1 MNVEAQRLP
10 DGLLGPLAGPLGRP
24 GGPLVIGGWTLGQ
37 RLRSTLVAEVYRATR
52 GEQQATVHVIRA
64 ELAAIPAVVEAI
76 TTQAPRAAA
85 VADDRNVARTL
96 GAGHDGDTLY
106 VVTEPEPGPTLRDIL
121 ARRHAAAS
129 TGLPGRGAGNIAML
143 VAQGLQASHVG
154 HGALASDGVLVARSG
169 RIAITDLALGPA
181 LVAAVAV
188 GAVPAPG
195 WLAPELARGEAASP
209 ATDVYGLGAL
219 LYEALVGRPLTRGGP
234 RPSEVG
240 RGVPSEV
247 DDIIARACHE
257 KADRRFGSVAALR
270 ELILDSL
277 CRGLEEEAEQDGEPD
292 TAQLAAIP
300 PAREVAIP
308 PALEAAMGEP
318 DERWLVSK
326 GRFDFG
332 PFNMK
337 GLVDQIITG
346 HVHHGHVLF
355 DKDDGG
361 RLKVEDHPLL
371 GPLVEAAKAAR
382 EDARRTQAEVHH
394 QARERTRGVA
404 LYATIGLGVA
414 AAAAGVYVVVSAL
427 SAAKG
432 RKSAGAGAIAE
443 AKLTAT
449 VSAPKAPKRQPGT
462 GGRRTGPSG
471 GAIGAS
477 DDTLALDLSGDDDG
491 GSATLDMDTVFN
503 VYSRAGG
510 SLGGCLAKTGS
521 SAAAISIIIDGPS
534 GRVNWLKVNGQSNG
548 PLADCIG
555 RVMRGL
561 KFPSIDGPRTRAEFE
576 ISL

>member
-10 DGLLGPLAGPLGRP
+10 DRLPDAHGRP
-24 GGPLVIGGWTLGQ
+24 GGPLVVGGWTLGQ
-37 RLRSTLVAEVYRATR
+37 RLRSTVVAEVYRATR
-52 GEQQATVHVIRA
+52 GEQQATVHLIRA
-64 ELAAIPAVVEAI
+64 ELAAIPAVVDAI
-76 TTQAPRAAA
+76 ATQAPRAAA

-154 HGALASDGVLVARSG
+154 HGALSSDGVLVAHSG

-188 GAVPAPG
+188 GAVPAPS
-195 WLAPELARGEAASP
+195 WLAPELARGEAASA

-277 CRGLEEEAEQDGEPD
+277 CRGLEEEAEQEGGEPD

-300 PAREVAIP
+300 AAREVPIP
-308 PALEAAMGEP
+308 PALEAAMGEL

-346 HVHHGHVLF
+346 HVHHGHMLF
-355 DKDDGG
+355 DKDEGG

-371 GPLVEAAKAAR
+371 GSLVEAAKAAR

-394 QARERTRGVA
+394 QARERKRGVA

-414 AAAAGVYVVVSAL
+414 AAAAGVYLVVSAL
-427 SAAKG
+427 SAAKA
-432 RKSAGAGAIAE
+432 RTSAGAGAIAE

-449 VSAPKAPKRQPGT
+449 VSAPKAPRRQPGT

-477 DDTLALDLSGDDDG
+477 DDTLALDLAGDDDG

-510 SLGGCLAKTGS
+510 SLGGCLNKTGS

-534 GRVNWLKVNGQSNG
+534 GRVNWLKV
-548 PLADCIG
+548 PA
-555 RVMRGL
+555 
-561 KFPSIDGPRTRAEFE
+561 IDGPRTRAEFE